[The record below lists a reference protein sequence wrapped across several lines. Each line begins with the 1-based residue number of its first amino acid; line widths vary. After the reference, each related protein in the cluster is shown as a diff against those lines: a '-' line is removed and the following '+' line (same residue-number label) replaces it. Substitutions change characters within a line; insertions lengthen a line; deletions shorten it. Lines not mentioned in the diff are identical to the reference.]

1 MMSFDGLPRGRE
13 LAVMHERSTLV
24 VEAPQ
29 LARDEFAV
37 PREEAWRS
45 SRLILVERF
54 TLGVGR
60 RITCGADVM
69 QLEIGVSFDQNRP
82 VVRSQARK
90 RQHHADASQQEQ
102 QARAIFQ
109 NLQQGKIDRSLL
121 TENASSYFSE
131 QALTDF
137 AAGLG
142 PLGAPQAFNQT
153 ARQDRGGMTF
163 RLFEV
168 HFPQR
173 TLEVWERVMPDGK
186 IEQYQVMPR
195 Q

>member
-90 RQHHADASQQEQ
+90 RQHTAGQVHGKRRSADWIVRGSK
-102 QARAIFQ
+102 
-109 NLQQGKIDRSLL
+109 LQVRIG
-121 TENASSYFSE
+121 
-131 QALTDF
+131 
-137 AAGLG
+137 
-142 PLGAPQAFNQT
+142 
-153 ARQDRGGMTF
+153 
-163 RLFEV
+163 
-168 HFPQR
+168 
-173 TLEVWERVMPDGK
+173 
-186 IEQYQVMPR
+186 
-195 Q
+195 